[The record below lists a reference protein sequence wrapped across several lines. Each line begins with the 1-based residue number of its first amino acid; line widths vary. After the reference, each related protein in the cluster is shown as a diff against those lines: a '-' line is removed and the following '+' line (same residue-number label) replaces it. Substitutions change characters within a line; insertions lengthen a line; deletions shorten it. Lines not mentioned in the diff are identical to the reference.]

1 MTTENTPITENTVFE
16 VEAHQTGVT
25 PVPVGGT
32 YQALSARIDFLQE
45 ETQADTKTIAKSI
58 ELVITGCEKIH
69 TIQQRVIAVLTLTVI
84 TLGYVVWKTH
94 GL

>member
-1 MTTENTPITENTVFE
+1 MDTETTQTTTPTE
-16 VEAHQTGVT
+16 VT
-25 PVPVGGT
+25 NGQSTASGT
-32 YQALSARIDFLQE
+32 YQALSVRIDFLQE